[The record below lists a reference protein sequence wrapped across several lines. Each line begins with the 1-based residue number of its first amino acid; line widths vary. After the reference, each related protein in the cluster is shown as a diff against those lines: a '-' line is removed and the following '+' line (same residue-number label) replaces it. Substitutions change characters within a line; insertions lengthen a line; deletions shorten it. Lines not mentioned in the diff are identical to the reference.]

1 MTWHIKTRRIAV
13 TAPLPL
19 NLLLLLRPRIQL
31 HQWRRRGNSL
41 RGAPCCTLQ
50 AGCLGGLG
58 DALLALLVSDPLWL
72 ARLQTL
78 KGWLY
83 VLLTA
88 ALAWW
93 LLLRAQRAEAKH
105 GTLAQELALVAR
117 HAPRW
122 HGSGGFGNH
131 AHHLGQ

>member
-1 MTWHIKTRRIAV
+1 MAPPWKFAAWGALLYLAGGAV
-13 TAPLPL
+13 WVA
-19 NLLLLLRPRIQL
+19 
-31 HQWRRRGNSL
+31 
-41 RGAPCCTLQ
+41 
-50 AGCLGGLG
+50 LG

-93 LLLRAQRAEAKH
+93 LLLRA
-105 GTLAQELALVAR
+105 
-117 HAPRW
+117 
-122 HGSGGFGNH
+122 
-131 AHHLGQ
+131 

>member
-1 MTWHIKTRRIAV
+1 MGA
-13 TAPLPL
+13 
-19 NLLLLLRPRIQL
+19 LLYLA
-31 HQWRRRGNSL
+31 G
-41 RGAPCCTLQ
+41 
-50 AGCLGGLG
+50 GCLWPLG

-78 KGWLY
+78 KGWLH

-105 GTLAQELALVAR
+105 WTLAQELALVAR
-117 HAPRW
+117 YAPAGMARVDLETMRITW
-122 HGSGGFGNH
+122 ANERLCQW
-131 AHHLGQ
+131 LGMDVHEGAAAAFSWNGA